1 MKEIGESF
9 KEARET
15 IGISKS
21 EVIKDLNITESQ
33 LDNLE
38 DGNANAFK
46 DVFFLKETIK
56 KYAIYLNLNEDEIID
71 KFNDFIFGYTS
82 RIPINDILEQ
92 TKEFK
97 ILEKQKED
105 NKIVSPYTIK
115 RKNNNT
121 KYIIIYFVLLFFLLI
136 VYGETILLS
145 SFCFSNILNSFVCSN
160 MSFIGILEVYP
171 NIKSLNL
178 SIISSSFKFKYIAYF
193 FIVSFK
199 KNTSLNALA
208 FPSSKLSS

>member
-56 KYAIYLNLNEDEIID
+56 KYAIYLNLDEDEIID

-82 RIPINDILEQ
+82 RIPISDILEQ

-121 KYIIIYFVLLFFLLI
+121 KYIIIYI
-136 VYGETILLS
+136 V
-145 SFCFSNILNSFVCSN
+145 
-160 MSFIGILEVYP
+160 
-171 NIKSLNL
+171 
-178 SIISSSFKFKYIAYF
+178 SIIVLIMLVFMIIKFITNRD
-193 FIVSFK
+193 V
-199 KNTSLNALA
+199 NTKVIYDNLIERRV
-208 FPSSKLSS
+208 

>member
-33 LDNLE
+33 LENLE

-56 KYAIYLNLNEDEIID
+56 KYAVYLNLDEDEMID

-82 RIPINDILEQ
+82 RIPISDILEQ

-121 KYIIIYFVLLFFLLI
+121 KYIIIYV
-136 VYGETILLS
+136 V
-145 SFCFSNILNSFVCSN
+145 
-160 MSFIGILEVYP
+160 
-171 NIKSLNL
+171 
-178 SIISSSFKFKYIAYF
+178 SIIILIMLVFMIIKFITDRD
-193 FIVSFK
+193 V
-199 KNTSLNALA
+199 NTKVIYDNLIERRV
-208 FPSSKLSS
+208 

>member
-9 KEARET
+9 REARET
-15 IGISKS
+15 IGISKN

-33 LDNLE
+33 LENLE

-121 KYIIIYFVLLFFLLI
+121 KYIVIYIASIIVL
-136 VYGETILLS
+136 ILLV
-145 SFCFSNILNSFVCSN
+145 FMIIK
-160 MSFIGILEVYP
+160 FITDRGMDAKVIHD
-171 NIKSLNL
+171 NL
-178 SIISSSFKFKYIAYF
+178 IERR
-193 FIVSFK
+193 V
-199 KNTSLNALA
+199 
-208 FPSSKLSS
+208 

>member
-82 RIPINDILEQ
+82 RIPVSDILEK
-92 TKEFK
+92 TREMKV
-97 ILEKQKED
+97 IEKKQEE
-105 NKIVSPYTIK
+105 NKVVSPYTSPK
-115 RKNNNT
+115 KTNNY
-121 KYIIIYFVLLFFLLI
+121 KYIVIYLLSVIVMIILIILI
-136 VYGETILLS
+136 VHFIKN
-145 SFCFSNILNSFVCSN
+145 SNVD
-160 MSFIGILEVYP
+160 
-171 NIKSLNL
+171 NL
-178 SIISSSFKFKYIAYF
+178 SIVFDEIERRF
-193 FIVSFK
+193 
-199 KNTSLNALA
+199 
-208 FPSSKLSS
+208 

>member
-33 LDNLE
+33 LENLE

-56 KYAIYLNLNEDEIID
+56 KYAIYLNLDEDEIVD

-121 KYIIIYFVLLFFLLI
+121 KYIIIYV
-136 VYGETILLS
+136 V
-145 SFCFSNILNSFVCSN
+145 
-160 MSFIGILEVYP
+160 
-171 NIKSLNL
+171 
-178 SIISSSFKFKYIAYF
+178 SIIVLIMLVFMIIKFITDRD
-193 FIVSFK
+193 V
-199 KNTSLNALA
+199 NTKVIYDNLIERRV
-208 FPSSKLSS
+208 